1 MISNRRIYLN
11 TSDFLNGDSDNH
23 ADLIFPLDKAQ
34 INANDNQK
42 ISLSVCQ
49 VQIPTTLTYIR
60 NSGINYLMEFT
71 STEAV
76 SASSSVT
83 VNAKMLVA
91 FTNNIVQPPFAISS
105 TDQVV
110 GALPFYYSSD
120 ISSIV
125 AFLNEMLQV
134 RYGPEEEPPPG
145 NLRFKISS
153 DNVLEAT
160 GSGILKFT
168 NNYWNS
174 DVDFNNEFKKDSQ
187 KLGRMLGINV
197 DNIESAQTWIGIGQ
211 SGVGA
216 NRTPNLTYNI
226 GKDGDAILVSTNQDL
241 DSFSSSNNGN
251 SSILTTIPIQMGI
264 TNRYYQI
271 TKEEFDD
278 TPFNVLETYFNEYR
292 NGFIY
297 HKNINVF
304 ESHKTISGKEINN
317 LRLTLRDGENNKLFC
332 NTNIFYEIEVI
343 IFE

>member
-1 MISNRRIYLN
+1 
-11 TSDFLNGDSDNH
+11 
-23 ADLIFPLDKAQ
+23 
-34 INANDNQK
+34 
-42 ISLSVCQ
+42 
-49 VQIPTTLTYIR
+49 
-60 NSGINYLMEFT
+60 
-71 STEAV
+71 
-76 SASSSVT
+76 
-83 VNAKMLVA
+83 
-91 FTNNIVQPPFAISS
+91 
-105 TDQVV
+105 
-110 GALPFYYSSD
+110 
-120 ISSIV
+120 
-125 AFLNEMLQV
+125 
-134 RYGPEEEPPPG
+134 
-145 NLRFKISS
+145 
-153 DNVLEAT
+153 
-160 GSGILKFT
+160 
-168 NNYWNS
+168 
-174 DVDFNNEFKKDSQ
+174 
-187 KLGRMLGINV
+187 MLGINV